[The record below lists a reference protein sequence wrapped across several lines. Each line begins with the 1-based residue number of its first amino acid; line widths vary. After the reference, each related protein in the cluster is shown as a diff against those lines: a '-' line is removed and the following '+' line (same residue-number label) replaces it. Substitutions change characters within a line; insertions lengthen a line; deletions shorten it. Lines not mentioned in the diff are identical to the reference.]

1 MNGVQKILLII
12 LLEIMNGHV
21 HREDEFYTT
30 LEMGAANRDLLEF
43 LIDVSHQLEGFLRV
57 QREVDESEAENFH
70 LGAKAIQQHPADSS
84 GSSNDFYP
92 SQTSTANSTA
102 LEIPQAGGHS
112 QLSWDYYN
120 HSELQARVAPVSA
133 NQVGYATHYYVPS
146 ASTNFVNTTQYS
158 AKPSQRQDTGYVY
171 RDETSLPLDHV
182 MPAQE
187 YQPECAY
194 CCWLATTT
202 THSQPSAASLEPV
215 ITIPPTD
222 HFEATN
228 STVYRIS

>member
-1 MNGVQKILLII
+1 MSCRVS
-12 LLEIMNGHV
+12 
-21 HREDEFYTT
+21 REDEFYTT
-30 LEMGAANRDLLEF
+30 SEMAAANRDLLEF

-57 QREVDESEAENFH
+57 QQEVDESELDNFY
-70 LGAKAIQQHPADSS
+70 LGARAIQQHPAGSS
-84 GSSNDFYP
+84 GGSSNDFCS
-92 SQTSTANSTA
+92 SQTLTASNTASTT
-102 LEIPQAGGHS
+102 LEISQAGYP
-112 QLSWDYYN
+112 QFSWDYYN
-120 HSELQARVAPVSA
+120 YTELQARVAPVSA

-202 THSQPSAASLEPV
+202 TTTTNSQSSAASLEPV

-228 STVYRIS
+228 STVYHIS